1 MKTNVVISIALLSLG
16 AVGCNNEDLLSSGF
30 KESGQEEIIVVQE
43 RDPKLPTKSV
53 AKPIVVDEE
62 VLMRSISENGAIIG
76 NSEALLGYSYSVGNS
91 ILGDYK
97 NVGSPVVCVDKI
109 KEYSADYISS
119 KALNSFVTER
129 FSYSDYN
136 DYASK
141 LSETKKVSTGFSLD
155 LGFFKIGRKKTTEK
169 TFKSEITSSDKAVY
183 GELNM
188 LYYNS
193 LFELNPINRKFY
205 ARECLSPVF
214 QKSLYSAPIG
224 DLINHYGEYVLTGYM
239 TGGKAFALF
248 AGKIRKSNESSSVES
263 TMDNAIDASAT
274 WKRDSISGSIS
285 GSCNFG
291 KYKGN
296 GSYTAESLG
305 FSMLQTKL
313 WLYGGRSV
321 GITMD
326 CANNWD
332 DVNLNLDSWVES
344 LSDSNTHA
352 IIDLMEDG
360 LYPLSE
366 FVLEENFKRR
376 IDGTLLELYPKYPT
390 FVTPYIEIARV
401 FERYSSSG
409 EALYDIAAVLT
420 TRQSD
425 KIVLRTGDASNA
437 SDAELRR
444 NEDADVFKQK
454 AMAIAQA
461 KQEFYDLEIRVNTF
475 TRLNPAIGKP
485 LCIDLGKVD
494 ESSMYVCS
502 NPRTGMHFIYDKS
515 KKIAF
520 SYLVDDLDGD
530 WILDEYGIRD
540 WAESLV
546 VKSISLTTI
555 ANSYKIIGL

>member
-1 MKTNVVISIALLSLG
+1 MKTNVVISIALLSLS
-16 AVGCNNEDLLSSGF
+16 AVGCNDEDFLSSEF
-30 KESGQEEIIVVQE
+30 KEDKQEEIIVVQE

-53 AKPIVVDEE
+53 SKPIVANEE
-62 VLMRSISENGAIIG
+62 VLMRSTNENGAVIG
-76 NSEALLGYSYSVGNS
+76 NSDALLGYSYSVGNS

-97 NVGSPVVCVDKI
+97 NVGASVINVNKV
-109 KEYSADYISS
+109 KEYNAEYICS
-119 KALNSFVTER
+119 KALNSFITER

-136 DYASK
+136 DYESK
-141 LSETKKVSTGFSLD
+141 LSETKKVSTGFSLN
-155 LGFFKIGRKKTTEK
+155 LGLFKIGRKKTTEN
-169 TFKSEITSSDKAVY
+169 TFNSEITSSNKAVY

-193 LFELNPINRKFY
+193 SFELNPINRKFY
-205 ARECLSPVF
+205 ARECLSPSF

-224 DLINHYGEYVLTGYM
+224 DLLTYYGEYVLTGYM

-248 AGKIRKSNESSSVES
+248 AGKMREDNSSSSVES
-263 TMDNAIDASAT
+263 TMDKAIDVSAS
-274 WKRDSISGSIS
+274 WKSDSISGSCS
-285 GSCNFG
+285 FG

-305 FSMLQTKL
+305 FSSLQTKL
-313 WLYGGRSV
+313 WLYGGRPV
-321 GITMD
+321 GMTMD

-332 DVNLNLDSWVES
+332 DVSLNLDSWVES
-344 LSDSNTHA
+344 LSDSDTHT
-352 IIDLMEDG
+352 IIDFMENG
-360 LYPLSE
+360 ISPLSE

-376 IDGTLLELYPKYPT
+376 INGTLLELYPKYPI

-409 EALYDIAAVLT
+409 DALYDIAAVLT

-425 KIVLRTGDASNA
+425 KIVLRTGDAANA
-437 SDAELRR
+437 TDAELRSY
-444 NEDADVFKQK
+444 EDAEVFKQK

-461 KQEFYDLEIRVNTF
+461 KQAFYDLEIRINNS
-475 TRLNPAIGKP
+475 TRLNPAIGTP
-485 LCIDLGKVD
+485 LCIDLGKID
-494 ESSMYVCS
+494 ENSMCVCS
-502 NPRTGMHFIYDKS
+502 NPRTGLHFIYDKS
-515 KKIAF
+515 QKIAF

-540 WAESLV
+540 WVESLDT
-546 VKSISLTTI
+546 KSISLATI

>member
-1 MKTNVVISIALLSLG
+1 MKTTIVISIALLSLS
-16 AVGCNNEDLLSSGF
+16 AVSCNNEDFLSSEF
-30 KESGQEEIIVVQE
+30 KEDGQEEIIVIQK
-43 RDPKLPTKSV
+43 RDPKLPPKSV
-53 AKPIVVDEE
+53 TKPIADE
-62 VLMRSISENGAIIG
+62 VLMRSTNENGAVIG
-76 NSEALLGYSYSVGNS
+76 NSDALLGYSYSVGNS

-97 NVGSPVVCVDKI
+97 NVGSPVVNVNKV

-119 KALNSFVTER
+119 KVLNSFVTER

-136 DYASK
+136 DYESK
-141 LSETKKVSTGFSLD
+141 LSETKKVSTGFSLN
-155 LGFFKIGRKKTTEK
+155 LGVFKIGRKKTTEN
-169 TFKSEITSSDKAVY
+169 TFNSEITSSDKAVY

-193 LFELNPINRKFY
+193 SFELNSTTRKFY
-205 ARECLSPVF
+205 ARECLSPEF

-224 DLINHYGEYVLTGYM
+224 DLLTYYGGYVLTGYM

-248 AGKIRKSNESSSVES
+248 AGKMGDDNTSSSVES
-263 TMDNAIDASAT
+263 TMDKAIDASAT
-274 WKRDSISGSIS
+274 WQKDSISSIS

-305 FSMLQTKL
+305 FSILQTKL
-313 WLYGGRSV
+313 WLYGGRPV
-321 GITMD
+321 GLTMN
-326 CANNWD
+326 CADNWD
-332 DVNLNLDSWVES
+332 NVSLNLDSWVES
-344 LSDSNTHA
+344 LSNPDTHA

-409 EALYDIAAVLT
+409 DALYDIAAVLT

-425 KIVLRTGDASNA
+425 KIVLRTGEAANA
-437 SDAELRR
+437 SDTELRR

-461 KQEFYDLEIRVNTF
+461 KQAFYDLEIRINTSE
-475 TRLNPAIGKP
+475 RLNPAIGKP
-485 LCIDLGKVD
+485 LCIDLGNID
-494 ESSMYVCS
+494 ESSMCVYS
-502 NPRTGMHFIYDKS
+502 NPRTGIHFIYDKS

-540 WAESLV
+540 WVESLDT
-546 VKSISLTTI
+546 KSISLTTI

>member
-97 NVGSPVVCVDKI
+97 NVGSPVVNVSKV
-109 KEYSADYISS
+109 KEYSVDYVSS
-119 KALNSFVTER
+119 KTLNSYVTER
-129 FSYSDYN
+129 FSYSDY
-136 DYASK
+136 DKYESK
-141 LSETKKVSTGFSLD
+141 LSETKKVASGFSLN
-155 LGFFKIGRKKTTEK
+155 LGFFKIGRKKTTEN
-169 TFKSEITSSDKAVY
+169 TFNSEITSSDKAVY

-188 LYYNS
+188 LYYDS
-193 LFELNPINRKFY
+193 SFELVPTNRKFY

-214 QKSLYSAPIG
+214 QKSLYSATIG

-248 AGKIRKSNESSSVES
+248 AGEAKNSDTSTSVE
-263 TMDNAIDASAT
+263 TIMDKAIDVSAT
-274 WKRDSISGSIS
+274 WKSDSISGSY
-285 GSCNFG
+285 NFG
-291 KYKGN
+291 KNKRNGN
-296 GSYTAESLG
+296 YSANSLG
-305 FSMLQTKL
+305 FSALQTKL
-313 WLYGGRSV
+313 WLYGGRPI
-321 GITMD
+321 GMTMN
-326 CANNWD
+326 CADNWD

-344 LSDSNTHA
+344 LSNTDTHT

-366 FVLEENFKRR
+366 FVLELNFKRR
-376 IDGTLLELYPKYPT
+376 INGTLLELYPKYPT
-390 FVTPYIEIARV
+390 FVTPYIEVARV

-409 EALYDIAAVLT
+409 EALYDIAAIMT

-437 SDAELRR
+437 SDAELKR

-494 ESSMYVCS
+494 EASMCVCS
-502 NPRTGMHFIYDKS
+502 NPRTGIHYIYDKS

-540 WAESLV
+540 WAESLD